1 MDSKTGGEK
10 TEAKRERKRD
20 KWTTRE
26 CLRGQERQERCLHL
40 LIHAQRTCLCL
51 GALGDVLKAVVM
63 NAALSPVAS
72 FISGRLSACS
82 HCRQKPGRASSLFT
96 VVATLK
102 TSGIRNES
110 VGRQRKFGI
119 PEERKEQNL
128 GGSLKNCLQAFL
140 VKF

>member
-10 TEAKRERKRD
+10 TEAKRERKRV

-26 CLRGQERQERCLHL
+26 CLQGQERQERCLHL

-82 HCRQKPGRASSLFT
+82 HCRRKLGRTSSSFT

-102 TSGIRNES
+102 TNGIRNES

-119 PEERKEQNL
+119 PEERKEQNFV
-128 GGSLKNCLQAFL
+128 GD
-140 VKF
+140 